1 MPVQGES
8 NSLRHVDWT
17 IKFGLIQGRDSSQQH
32 ARAGWDSSQQHAR
45 TGGIKLSLMCELYYL
60 RVGLSQ
66 LRSSNSSQ
74 QHARTGGVKPSPT
87 CELDYQVRTNSEVG
101 QLTAACPHRGV
112 NSSKDRGGLRAAHS
126 SMPAQGESNSLRQGW
141 DSSQQHARTRGIRVS
156 LMCALYYLRVGL
168 SQLGFSNSSQQHART
183 GGVKH
188 SPTCELDYQ
197 VRTNSGVGQ
206 LTAAC
211 PHRGVNS
218 FIRFRLKTGEVFGQL
233 TAACRHREN
242 QNISYV

>member
-8 NSLRHVDWT
+8 NTLLHVNWT
-17 IKFGLIQGRDSSQQH
+17 IRFGLIQR
-32 ARAGWDSSQQHAR
+32 WDSSQ
-45 TGGIKLSLMCELYYL
+45 
-60 RVGLSQ
+60 
-66 LRSSNSSQ
+66 
-74 QHARTGGVKPSPT
+74 
-87 CELDYQVRTNSEVG
+87 
-101 QLTAACPHRGV
+101 
-112 NSSKDRGGLRAAHS
+112 
-126 SMPAQGESNSLRQGW
+126 QGESNSLRQGW

-156 LMCALYYLRVGL
+156 LMSALYYLRVGL
-168 SQLGFSNSSQQHART
+168 SQLRFSNSSQQHART